1 MNPFRRTLVQAVLQ
15 SFATA
20 LALAAASHAPAQTWP
35 TKTITLVVP
44 QAPGGSS
51 DILGRTVAER
61 LGPRLGQSVIV
72 ENRVGAGGNIGTG
85 QVANATPDGHT
96 LVLGYVGTMAI
107 NPSLYAS
114 VPFDPV
120 NSFTNIVGLADVPL
134 VLVVRADFPAK
145 TLDELVALARSKPLT
160 FGSAGNGTM
169 NHMAGE
175 LLNQHAKVKIA
186 HIPYRGVAA
195 SVTDVAGGIVDMAFA
210 SAPSIVGHVK
220 GGRLRAI
227 AVTSPARSKA
237 LPDVPTM
244 MESKTGAISV
254 STWYSIIGPKGL
266 PQAVVTRIQSEVLK
280 IFEAPEMRERLDSL
294 GAVPWTLGPD
304 QLLAVIKEDVARWT
318 PIVKASG
325 AKID

>member
-1 MNPFRRTLVQAVLQ
+1 MNFTRRTLLQAAC
-15 SFATA
+15 ATLGLGA
-20 LALAAASHAPAQTWP
+20 GMPAPAQSWP

-61 LGPRLGQSVIV
+61 LGQRLGQSVIV

-145 TLDELVALARSKPLT
+145 TLDELVALARTKPLT

-175 LLNQHAKVKIA
+175 LLNQHAKIKIT

-195 SVTDVAGGIVDMAFA
+195 SVTDVAGGTVDMAFA

-266 PQAVVTRIQSEVLK
+266 PPAVVTRIHSEVLK
-280 IFEAPEMRERLDSL
+280 IFEAPEMRERLDAL
-294 GAVPWTLGPD
+294 GAVPWNLGPE
-304 QLLAVIKEDVARWT
+304 QLLATIKEDVARWT
-318 PIVKASG
+318 PIVKATG

>member
-1 MNPFRRTLVQAVLQ
+1 MTLSRRTVLH
-15 SFATA
+15 SAGAT
-20 LALAAASHAPAQTWP
+20 LALSALGNATPAAAQSWP
-35 TKTITLVVP
+35 SKNIILVAA
-44 QAPGGSS
+44 QAPGGLT
-51 DILGRTVAER
+51 DILARTVAER
-61 LGPRLGQSVIV
+61 LGPRLGQPVVV

-96 LVLGYVGTMAI
+96 LLIGYVGTFAI

-114 VPFDPV
+114 IPFDPV
-120 NSFTNIVGLADVPL
+120 ESFTNIVGIADVPL
-134 VLVVRADFPAK
+134 VLVVRADSPAK
-145 TLDELVALARSKPLT
+145 TLDELVALARTKQLT

-175 LLNQHAKVKIA
+175 LLNQHARIKIT

-195 SVTDVAGGIVDMAFA
+195 SVTDLIGGTVDMTFA
-210 SAPSIVGHVK
+210 SAPSIVGHIK
-220 GGRLRAI
+220 GGRLRAL
-227 AVTSPARSKA
+227 AVTSPARSRA

-254 STWYSIIGPKGL
+254 STWYSIIGPKGV
-266 PQAVVTRIQSEVLK
+266 PPAVVSKIQGEVVK
-280 IFEAPEMRERLDSL
+280 IIDTPEMRERLDAI
-294 GAVPWTLGPD
+294 GAVPWTLGPE
-304 QLLAVIKEDVARWT
+304 QLLATIKQDLARWT

>member
-1 MNPFRRTLVQAVLQ
+1 MTLSRRTLLHCAG
-15 SFATA
+15 AA
-20 LALAAASHAPAQTWP
+20 LALGTLGSASLATAQAWP
-35 TKTITLVVP
+35 TKTITLVAA
-44 QAPGGSS
+44 QAPGGST
-51 DILGRTVAER
+51 DILARTVAER
-61 LGPRLGQSVIV
+61 LGPRLGQTVVV

-96 LVLGYVGTMAI
+96 LLIGYVGTFAI

-114 VPFDPV
+114 IPFDPV
-120 NSFTNIVGLADVPL
+120 ESFSNIVGIADVPL
-134 VLVVRADFPAK
+134 VLVVRADSPAK
-145 TLDELVALARSKPLT
+145 TLDELVALARTRQLT

-175 LLNQHAKVKIA
+175 LLNQHARIKIT

-195 SVTDVAGGIVDMAFA
+195 SVTDLIGGTVDMTFA
-210 SAPSIVGHVK
+210 STPSIVGHLK
-220 GGRLRAI
+220 SGRLRAL
-227 AVTSPARSKA
+227 AVTSAARSRA
-237 LPDVPTM
+237 LPEVPTM

-266 PQAVVTRIQSEVLK
+266 PPAVVSKIQSEVVK
-280 IFEAPEMRERLDSL
+280 IIDTPEMRERLDAI
-294 GAVPWTLGPD
+294 GAVPWTLGPE
-304 QLLAVIKEDVARWT
+304 QLLATIKQDLARWT

>member
-1 MNPFRRTLVQAVLQ
+1 MTLSRRTVLH
-15 SFATA
+15 SAGAT
-20 LALAAASHAPAQTWP
+20 LALSALGNATPAAAQSWP
-35 TKTITLVVP
+35 SKNIILVAA
-44 QAPGGSS
+44 QAPGGST
-51 DILGRTVAER
+51 DILARTVAER
-61 LGPRLGQSVIV
+61 LGPRLGQPVVV

-96 LVLGYVGTMAI
+96 LLIGYVGTFAI

-114 VPFDPV
+114 IPFDPV
-120 NSFTNIVGLADVPL
+120 ESFTNIVGIADVPL
-134 VLVVRADFPAK
+134 VLVVRADSPAK
-145 TLDELVALARSKPLT
+145 TLDELVALARTKQLT

-175 LLNQHAKVKIA
+175 LLNQHARIKIT

-195 SVTDVAGGIVDMAFA
+195 SVTDLIGGTVDMTFA
-210 SAPSIVGHVK
+210 SAPSIVGHIK
-220 GGRLRAI
+220 GGRLRAL
-227 AVTSPARSKA
+227 AVTSPARSRA

-254 STWYSIIGPKGL
+254 STWYSIIGPKGV
-266 PQAVVTRIQSEVLK
+266 PPAVVSKIQGEVVK
-280 IFEAPEMRERLDSL
+280 IIDTPEMRERLDAI
-294 GAVPWTLGPD
+294 GAVPWTLGPE
-304 QLLAVIKEDVARWT
+304 QLLATIKQDLARWT

>member
-1 MNPFRRTLVQAVLQ
+1 MKFLRRTLLQAVAA
-15 SFATA
+15 S

-51 DILGRTVAER
+51 DILGRTIAER

-145 TLDELVALARSKPLT
+145 TLDELVVLARSKPLT

-175 LLNQHAKVKIA
+175 LLNQHAKVKIT

-195 SVTDVAGGIVDMAFA
+195 SVTDVAGGTVDMAFA

-237 LPDVPTM
+237 LPEVPTM

-304 QLLAVIKEDVARWT
+304 QVLAVIKEDVARWT

>member
-1 MNPFRRTLVQAVLQ
+1 MKSLRRTLLQAVC
-15 SFATA
+15 AA
-20 LALAAASHAPAQTWP
+20 LAFTAAAHVHAQTWP
-35 TKTITLVVP
+35 TKTITLVVA

-51 DILGRTVAER
+51 DILGRTIAER
-61 LGPRLGQSVIV
+61 LGPRLGQTVIV

-107 NPSLYAS
+107 NPTLYAS

-145 TLDELVALARSKPLT
+145 TLDELVALARTKPLT

-175 LLNQHAKVKIA
+175 LLNQHAKIKLT

-195 SVTDVAGGIVDMAFA
+195 SVTDVAGGSVDMAFA
-210 SAPSIVGHVK
+210 SVPSIVGHVK

-227 AVTSPARSKA
+227 AVSSPARSKA

-266 PQAVVTRIQSEVLK
+266 PPAVVTRIHSEVLK

-294 GAVPWTLGPD
+294 GAVPWNLGPE
-304 QLLAVIKEDVARWT
+304 QLLATIKEDVARWT
-318 PIVKASG
+318 PIVKATG